1 MTFWPEYVMVKKK
14 SLPPRE
20 QKLLAWRIGM
30 KLGSAID
37 RHRHAHWHLKQKG
50 DATAKRNP
58 QPDIHVPTALANE
71 VGMMQDFEAC
81 EELAK
86 TIGFA
91 LAPLEGSV
99 ECRKLFY
106 RSNKLTPED
115 VKWIPG
121 FIESVDK
128 RVEAAYDGLKGHLKA
143 KGEVI
148 VALFDLAV
156 HTSISITSP
165 DDPASLTRIA
175 SNAEVPAKCTAPFL
189 KALSG
194 KAEAD
199 ELRKELARLDKSV
212 ERILLYGES
221 VEGAESS

>member
-1 MTFWPEYVMVKKK
+1 MVKKK

-148 VALFDLAV
+148 VALLTWRCIPRFL
-156 HTSISITSP
+156 SP
-165 DDPASLTRIA
+165 RPTIRLVSRGSLRTR
-175 SNAEVPAKCTAPFL
+175 
-189 KALSG
+189 
-194 KAEAD
+194 
-199 ELRKELARLDKSV
+199 KSPQ
-212 ERILLYGES
+212 S
-221 VEGAESS
+221 VRRHF